1 MPSRSRPAIPPRR
14 GRRRAFSLVEML
26 TATTI
31 LSLLALMA
39 VPYAQTAKDREREVI
54 LKTALS
60 RLRHAIHIFAYT
72 ESNGDDDGD
81 GLLEEDA
88 IGDLDCDGFQDD
100 DRDGLSD
107 EDGPPNFPA
116 TLDLLVSKGYLS
128 LVPLD
133 PMQDPALPAASHWE
147 LLTVKRQ
154 HVVDAAGTVVD
165 NEGIYDIRS
174 KSPGTGLNGT
184 PYSSW

>member
-1 MPSRSRPAIPPRR
+1 MRNGKRSE
-14 GRRRAFSLVEML
+14 GGFSLVEML
-26 TATTI
+26 TATAI

-54 LKTALS
+54 LKTSLS
-60 RLRHAIHIFAYT
+60 RLRMAIHRYSYS

-81 GLLEEDA
+81 GFSEEDA
-88 IGDLDCDGFQDD
+88 SGDLDRDGFSDD

-107 EDGPPNFPA
+107 EDGPPNFPP
-116 TLDLLVSKGYLS
+116 TLDHLVSRGFLS

-133 PMQDPALPAASHWE
+133 PMQDPAMPPGLHWQT
-147 LLTVKRQ
+147 LSVKRQ

-165 NEGIYDIRS
+165 NEGIFDVRS

-184 PYSSW
+184 RYATW